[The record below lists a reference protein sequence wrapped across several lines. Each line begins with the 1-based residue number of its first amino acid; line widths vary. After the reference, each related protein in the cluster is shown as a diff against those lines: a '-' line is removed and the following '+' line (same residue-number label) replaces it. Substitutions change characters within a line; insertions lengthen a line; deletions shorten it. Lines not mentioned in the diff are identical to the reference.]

1 MVQTRPRHV
10 ITYTMQRVRSKDT
23 ASELTLRRALWHRG
37 LRFTLHQATLPGHPD
52 IVFSRA
58 KLAVFVDGDFWH
70 GNQWRLRGLERLED
84 QFRDSEN
91 SEYWIRKISRNVIR
105 DRESTTA
112 LEESGWRVIRVWESD
127 IKRDLSGCVDRV
139 EREVLNR
146 A

>member
-1 MVQTRPRHV
+1 
-10 ITYTMQRVRSKDT
+10 
-23 ASELTLRRALWHRG
+23 
-37 LRFTLHQATLPGHPD
+37 LRFRLHRATLPGHPD
-52 IVFSRA
+52 IVFPGA
-58 KLAVFVDGDFWH
+58 KVAVFVDGDFWH
-70 GNQWRLRGLERLED
+70 GNQWRLRGLQRLED

-105 DRESTTA
+105 DRESTTT
-112 LEESGWRVIRVWESD
+112 LEQSGWRVIRVWESD

>member
-1 MVQTRPRHV
+1 MAQTRPRYV
-10 ITYTMQRVRSKDT
+10 IAYTMQRVHSKDT
-23 ASELTLRRALWHRG
+23 TSELVLRRALWHRG
-37 LRFTLHQATLPGHPD
+37 LRFRLHRATLPGHPD
-52 IVFSRA
+52 IVFPGA
-58 KLAVFVDGDFWH
+58 KVAVFVDGDFWH
-70 GNQWRLRGLERLED
+70 GNQWRLRGLQRLED

-105 DRESTTA
+105 DRESTTT
-112 LEESGWRVIRVWESD
+112 LEQSGWRVIRVWESD